1 MRVWGESLLIWFWA
15 DLRRQFSPSKS
26 YEKTWKSTMTHK
38 SLEKGKVIFHK
49 SEKWD
54 YVSARLK
61 VIFLSSSDEKL
72 DFKVRRKKWCKYFF
86 RQKKSFSK
94 WSSNKTWKGI
104 TSLICIWRV
113 RISRKKDF
121 FMGDW
126 ALLARHIF
134 EIWSFNN
141 MC

>member
-1 MRVWGESLLIWFWA
+1 
-15 DLRRQFSPSKS
+15 
-26 YEKTWKSTMTHK
+26 MTQK

-54 YVSARLK
+54 YVSAITK

-86 RQKKSFSK
+86 RQEKSFSK

-113 RISRKKDF
+113 RLSRKKEF